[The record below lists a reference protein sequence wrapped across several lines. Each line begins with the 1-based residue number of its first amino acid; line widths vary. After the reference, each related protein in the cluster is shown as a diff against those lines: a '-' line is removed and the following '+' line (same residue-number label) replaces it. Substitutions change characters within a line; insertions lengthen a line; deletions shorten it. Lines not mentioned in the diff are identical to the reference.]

1 MIETVLDIK
10 TISEFGRL
18 SCKVYEIVAGAKYLA
33 VSVWDSKECP
43 SIHEDELTSV
53 EDVKEFVKWLTNG
66 AKAFKI
72 DGKGEFERLTA
83 VKC

>member
-10 TISEFGRL
+10 TISEFGHL

-33 VSVWDSKECP
+33 VSVWDSNECQ
-43 SIHEDELTSV
+43 SVHENELSSV
-53 EDVKEFVKWLTNG
+53 ESVKEFVKGLTNG
-66 AKAFKI
+66 TKAFKI
-72 DGKGEFERLTA
+72 DGKGEFESLTA

>member
-1 MIETVLDIK
+1 MIETVLNIK
-10 TISEFGRL
+10 TVSTFGNL

-43 SIHEDELTSV
+43 SIHEEELTSV
-53 EDVKEFVKWLTNG
+53 DGVKEFVKGLAAD

-72 DGKGEFERLTA
+72 DGKGEFESLTA
-83 VKC
+83 LNC